1 MTGGRSAILTYHSL
15 DDSRSVISIAPSLF
29 RQQMEFLA
37 ASGIPVVPLDQASR
51 RPGSV
56 AITFDDGYRNL
67 LDRAIPV
74 LKLHRL
80 PATIFIVSEYCGRRN
95 NWPSHPRGKV
105 PDLPLL
111 SWDELSALPPLI
123 SLGAHTMTHPDLS
136 RLSAE
141 ECERELRECQDKI
154 QKRMGRPVRWLAYPY
169 GASSSQVRSLAG
181 RHFDLAVG
189 TSLQFLSP
197 RSNHLDLPRIDAY
210 YLRGWFPLERLFTGS
225 GNLYMGLRSLL
236 RDVRRFVSQ

>member
-15 DDSRSVISIAPSLF
+15 DGSRSVISTAPSLF
-29 RQQMEFLA
+29 QKQMEILA
-37 ASGIPVVPLDQASR
+37 GSGIPVVPLDQVAH

-67 LDRAIPV
+67 LEHAIPA
-74 LKLHRL
+74 LKLHGF

-95 NWPSHPRGKV
+95 NWPSLPRGRV

-111 SWDELSALPPLI
+111 SWNELSALPPLI
-123 SLGAHTMTHPDLS
+123 SLGAHTMTHPKLNL
-136 RLSAE
+136 LSAE
-141 ECERELRECQDKI
+141 ECERELRECQDTI
-154 QKRMGRPVRWLAYPY
+154 QQRLGKPVRWLAYPY
-169 GASSSQVRSLAG
+169 GTHSSQVRSLAG

-210 YLRGWFPLERLFTGS
+210 YLRGWFPMERLFTGS
-225 GNLYMGLRSLL
+225 GRLYMGLRGVL
-236 RDVRRFVSQ
+236 RDIRGFVSQ

>member
-15 DDSRSVISIAPSLF
+15 DDSRSVISTAPCLF
-29 RQQMEFLA
+29 RQRMKLLA
-37 ASGIPVVPLDQASR
+37 ASGIPVVPLDQASQ
-51 RPGSV
+51 RPGSI
-56 AITFDDGYRNL
+56 AITFDDGYRSL
-67 LDRAIPV
+67 LDHAIPL

-80 PATIFIVSEYCGRRN
+80 PATIFIVSEYCGQRN
-95 NWPSHPRGKV
+95 NWPSQPRGRV

-111 SWDELSALPPLI
+111 SWDELSGLPPLI
-123 SLGAHTMTHPDLS
+123 SLGAHTMTHPNLS

-154 QKRMGRPVRWLAYPY
+154 QQRTGRPVRWLAYPY

-189 TSLQFLSP
+189 TSVQFLSP

-210 YLRGWFPLERLFTGS
+210 YLRGWFPLERLIAGS
-225 GNLYMGLRSLL
+225 GSLCMGLRRLL
-236 RDVRRFVSQ
+236 RNVRRFVSQ